1 LSENISYL
9 LARFALLFE
18 PISPRFIS
26 FLLRRR
32 LAEWEEEGLI
42 AGSKTKMKRIGKFHY
57 KIEVELDLTQK
68 QANLMLRGNDDSNTR
83 KLRR

>member
-1 LSENISYL
+1 
-9 LARFALLFE
+9 
-18 PISPRFIS
+18 
-26 FLLRRR
+26 
-32 LAEWEEEGLI
+32 
-42 AGSKTKMKRIGKFHY
+42 MKRIGKFHY